1 MKKILLVT
9 VMLIMTM
16 AVVAQTYNNPRQK
29 SNDRNLKVIKVER
42 TSNSTIVYLRYTP
55 DDTDSGSNLQAYPRL
70 VDEATG
76 KKYQATDALNFKW
89 GTRYVGNA
97 TYKIEFPP
105 LPKSTSVVT
114 FREAASVEDPWVIRN
129 IALPIQGQQKK
140 TQSNQAS
147 TNKASTSSG
156 YSKTYNNPS
165 QSTNN
170 KSVKVTKVIR
180 TNEYTI
186 VHFTYNI
193 TEYMGKALNTSK
205 MRLVDDDIEKMYK
218 VTKALN
224 FTNDKKYT
232 GNLIFKVQ
240 FPPLPRSTSVVR
252 FQQSKDGWDYEG
264 WSIIMQLP

>member
-1 MKKILLVT
+1 MT
-9 VMLIMTM
+9 VMSLMTL
-16 AVVAQTYNNPRQK
+16 ALAAQTYNNPRQQ
-29 SNDRNLKVIKVER
+29 SNDKYLKVTKVER
-42 TSNSTIVYLRYTP
+42 TANSTILYLRYTP
-55 DDTDSGSNLQAYPRL
+55 DNPENRSNIQAYPRL

-105 LPKSTSVVT
+105 LPKNTSVVT
-114 FREAASVEDPWVIRN
+114 FREASSVEDPWVIKN
-129 IALPIQGQQKK
+129 IALPIQGQQQKTPNTPKK
-140 TQSNQAS
+140 TNR
-147 TNKASTSSG
+147 STSSG
-156 YSKTYNNPS
+156 VFSKTYNNPS
-165 QSTNN
+165 QTTNN

-193 TEYMGKALNTSK
+193 TDYMGKALSTSK
-205 MRLVDDDIEKMYK
+205 MLLVDDDIETKYK

-224 FTNDKKYT
+224 FNNDKKYT

-240 FPPLPRSTSVVR
+240 FPPLPSNTSVVR

-264 WSIIMQLP
+264 WSIIMQLPW